1 LTKKVNRNCETQ
13 KKSVGSGRGFRVAS
27 ALGRWSALLMA
38 RIRLSC
44 NDAFLFGALGYSAV
58 ILFLKWGAYAKC
70 SKPLHVYLLVDYVI
84 IALLRGAQLM
94 TQWVADGT
102 DFQQKC
108 VEFVKV
114 GILYT
119 FFISWTVVGTV
130 WFIHSSDCFS
140 EDNQY
145 WTLVFW
151 LSLCYVWI
159 AVYLCLLTL
168 QYMLRSDPQF
178 NHIGVF
184 GGRRQMLPALL
195 LLRLQDMPINPNQGL
210 PPNQISAIAFCDP
223 PSPASGVDTCS
234 ICIDHF
240 KKDELCKKLPGCPHY
255 FHAQCIDSWL
265 TRKSDC
271 PVCRTPVIV
280 NPDVVISP
288 RMADIV

>member
-1 LTKKVNRNCETQ
+1 VFET
-13 KKSVGSGRGFRVAS
+13 VARVPSCGLCDHCTATRR
-27 ALGRWSALLMA
+27 AVDDAMGGGWY
-38 RIRLSC
+38 RLSTEMC
-44 NDAFLFGALGYSAV
+44 RVCKSGHFVYV
-58 ILFLKWGAYAKC
+58 
-70 SKPLHVYLLVDYVI
+70 LHFVD
-84 IALLRGAQLM
+84 
-94 TQWVADGT
+94 D
-102 DFQQKC
+102 C
-108 VEFVKV
+108 V
-114 GILYT
+114 
-119 FFISWTVVGTV
+119 TV